1 MLALPRLVQ
10 APIGP
15 AATPSLVAAVSGAGG
30 LGCLGASW
38 TPVDVLREQIRT
50 IQRLVDRPFAVNL
63 VMAFDQEARIEVAV
77 DEHVPVLAMSWGLD
91 LAAIH
96 RAHAAGTRVLV
107 QVGDVA
113 AAVDAAAAGA
123 DGIIVQGIEAGGHVQ
138 TSRPLDA
145 VITEVRRRVE
155 VPVYAAGGI
164 TTPAAVTAAR
174 QLGVHGVA
182 AGTAF
187 LAAEEADVH
196 PVYRE
201 RLVASTGTD
210 TVLTTL
216 FDIGWPDAP
225 HRVLRNATVDA
236 WVAAGSPSPGE
247 RPGEGDVVA
256 HLAGR
261 RVVRYSAAMPTRDAS
276 GDVAAMALYAGL
288 GVDGVV
294 RIEAAA
300 GIVERLLSA
309 MDQV

>member
-1 MLALPRLVQ
+1 MFALPRLVQ

-15 AATPSLVAAVSGAGG
+15 AASPSLVAAVSGAGG
-30 LGCLGASW
+30 LGCLAASW
-38 TPVDVLREQIRT
+38 TPVDLLREQIST

-91 LAAIH
+91 LVAIR

-107 QVGDVA
+107 QVGEVA
-113 AAVDAAAAGA
+113 AAVDAAAGGA
-123 DGIIVQGIEAGGHVQ
+123 DGLIVQGIEAGGHVQ
-138 TSRPLDA
+138 ASRPLDA

-201 RLVASTGTD
+201 RVVASTGTD

-236 WVAAGSPSPGE
+236 WQAGGSPSGM

-261 RVVRYSAAMPTRDAS
+261 RVVRYSSAMPTRDAS

-300 GIVERLLSA
+300 HIVERLLSA
-309 MDQV
+309 MDHV